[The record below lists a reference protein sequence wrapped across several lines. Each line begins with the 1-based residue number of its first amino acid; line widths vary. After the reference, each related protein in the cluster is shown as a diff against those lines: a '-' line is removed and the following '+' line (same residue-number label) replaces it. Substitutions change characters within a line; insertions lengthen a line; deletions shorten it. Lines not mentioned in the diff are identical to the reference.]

1 MGESITKSDKNIT
14 DIIQKLKKLYKEVD
28 KDPTITLPEIFG
40 QQDQENF
47 VTYWLAYLLDP
58 QVNGFGVEPLN
69 ALLRCANRIQ
79 ASGKEGI
86 EIEKEY
92 VFKSNG
98 KRIDLLITTPD
109 LVIGIENKLYSGES
123 GEQTKFYW
131 DGMQKLLDLDQHK
144 GKSSLGIYLKP
155 EVNQSEPICEG
166 FQLITYSDLCNELR
180 SIEYDHCRN
189 HRKNF
194 FFYEF
199 LLYVEEKLMK
209 NNETGFPNATE
220 GIKIYYDNR
229 EMLNQVKRDYD
240 EFVRKT
246 KGWLNNYLK
255 DNHCKFSSGDL
266 SYKYWLIVENDAWRT
281 LDFHYELLW
290 EKSDKN
296 CILELT
302 KNDSVYLCAHLERAS
317 EETKN
322 KFELDKKRQTTIYEE
337 QIKVDFTSE
346 EKAKESIDKI
356 VKRLKSSVFQKYAE
370 IANSCT

>member
-1 MGESITKSDKNIT
+1 MEESITKSDDKKIIY
-14 DIIQKLKKLYKEVD
+14 IIQELKKIYMEVD

-69 ALLRCANRIQ
+69 ALLRCVNKIQ
-79 ASGKEGI
+79 ASDKEGI
-86 EIEKEY
+86 EIEREY
-92 VFKSNG
+92 IFKSSG

-131 DGMQKLLDLDQHK
+131 DGMQKLLDSDQHK
-144 GKSSLGIYLKP
+144 GKFPVGIYLKP
-155 EVNQSEPICEG
+155 EANQTEPICEG

-199 LLYVEEKLMK
+199 LLYVEEKLMQ
-209 NNETGFPNATE
+209 NNETGFPNITE
-220 GIKIYYDNR
+220 GIKLYYDNR

-240 EFVRKT
+240 EFIGKI
-246 KGWLNNYLK
+246 KGWLSDYIRDNY
-255 DNHCKFSSGDL
+255 CKFKSGNL
-266 SYKYWLIVENDAWRT
+266 SYKFWQIVENDAWRT
-281 LDFHYELLW
+281 LDFHYELFW
-290 EKSDKN
+290 DKSDKN

-302 KNDSVYLCAHLERAS
+302 RNDSVRLCVHLESAS
-317 EETKN
+317 AETKG
-322 KFELDKKRQTTIYEE
+322 KFGASRNTILREE
-337 QIKVDFTSE
+337 RIEVDFTSE

-356 VKRLKSSVFQKYAE
+356 VNRLESLDFQKYAI
-370 IANSCT
+370 IANRCI